1 MLKKAVYA
9 EAPKPVLWRV
19 GDKSLKKTRLLIR
32 VELQGSCE
40 GRNQDVLLP
49 PHYFIFW
56 FVFSLK
62 QVCKQKPGKKSSQAA
77 ALLFR
82 CKADWSIL
90 LHCFK

>member
-49 PHYFIFW
+49 PHYFIF
-56 FVFSLK
+56 
-62 QVCKQKPGKKSSQAA
+62 
-77 ALLFR
+77 
-82 CKADWSIL
+82 
-90 LHCFK
+90 